1 MKQAKNESVMSTEER
16 LAVIEN
22 TMQHITA
29 TLVDIKQDM
38 NRGLDRIDTKISAM
52 DQKFETKLEAIDH
65 KFECKFTANED
76 RFSRL
81 ENRMWSN
88 FLWLMGGMFG
98 LAGLIAHAH
107 HWV

>member
-1 MKQAKNESVMSTEER
+1 MKQAKNESIMSTGER

-38 NRGLDRIDTKISAM
+38 NRGFDRIDNRIDHLDK
-52 DQKFETKLEAIDH
+52 KFEG
-65 KFECKFTANED
+65 KFTANED

-98 LAGLIAHAH
+98 LAGLITHAH
-107 HWV
+107 SWI